1 MKESKFMFAWGKQQW
16 KAVEKRQIT
25 KVYKILWGV
34 KDKFTILVVI
44 MTSQVYTC
52 IRIHQFV
59 LYKYVCFTDKHIFKN
74 KDKS

>member
-1 MKESKFMFAWGKQQW
+1 MQQW
-16 KAVEKRQIT
+16 KAVDGREIT
-25 KVYKILWGV
+25 KVHKILWGV
-34 KDKFTILVVI
+34 KDKFTILIVI

-59 LYKYVCFTDKHIFKN
+59 LYKYVCFIDKSIFKN